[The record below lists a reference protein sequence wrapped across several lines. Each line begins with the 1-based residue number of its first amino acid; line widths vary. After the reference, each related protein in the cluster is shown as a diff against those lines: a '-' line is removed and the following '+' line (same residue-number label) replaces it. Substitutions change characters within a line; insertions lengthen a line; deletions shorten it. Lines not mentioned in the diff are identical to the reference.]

1 MVSVSNSAL
10 ISSACGP
17 LNRAKTGWPGINV
30 MRFFRELVLSSTV
43 SFASSASWQGAHKR
57 IGVEVCDCVLWPLR
71 WSCVCDHPAQRA
83 GVLRCDD
90 VRDADGR
97 RV

>member
-30 MRFFRELVLSSTV
+30 MRFFRGLVLSSTV
-43 SFASSASWQGAHKR
+43 SFARSASWQSAR
-57 IGVEVCDCVLWPLR
+57 SESESRCAIVCC
-71 WSCVCDHPAQRA
+71 
-83 GVLRCDD
+83 GRCDG
-90 VRDADGR
+90 VVCAIIQHSARAFCG
-97 RV
+97 VTT